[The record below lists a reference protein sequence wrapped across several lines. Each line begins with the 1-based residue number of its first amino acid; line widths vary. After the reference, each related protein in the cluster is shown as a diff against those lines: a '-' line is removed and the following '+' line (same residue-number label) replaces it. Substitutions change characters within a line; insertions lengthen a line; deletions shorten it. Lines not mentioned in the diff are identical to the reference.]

1 MRFLAALTIALVVL
15 MAVGAATA
23 DPGPSRSHP
32 TMSPAMVSEDH
43 VRQHASMTE
52 QMRVMT
58 HTGHM
63 ADVMWTDMRTAGHI
77 QAEERYQADMDRM
90 LAR

>member
-1 MRFLAALTIALVVL
+1 MKVLAALAIALVVL

-23 DPGPSRSHP
+23 DPGPSRLRP
-32 TMSPAMVSEDH
+32 PMSPVAVSDDH
-43 VRQHASMTE
+43 VRQHATMTE

-63 ADVMWTDMRTAGHI
+63 TDSMWSDMRTSGHI
-77 QAEERYQADMDRM
+77 QAEERYQADLDRM